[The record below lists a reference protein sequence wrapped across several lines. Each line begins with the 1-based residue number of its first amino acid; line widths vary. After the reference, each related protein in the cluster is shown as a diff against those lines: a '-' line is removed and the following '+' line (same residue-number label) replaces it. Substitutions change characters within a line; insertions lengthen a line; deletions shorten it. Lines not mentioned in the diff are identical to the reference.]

1 MISTSIINVIGIIIL
16 IYSVPTKYIPEA
28 VIIIALLG
36 LGAGIWE
43 IAVSYRDKEEKTRD
57 ITVVAAIA
65 VMQGIMAKTAIEPYL
80 KQASLNTNNTIMK
93 ELVTSML
100 HAPAGTEFIYQIL
113 MFIGIVVIVASAAGA
128 IMRR

>member
-80 KQASLNTNNTIMK
+80 KQANLNTDNTIMK

-100 HAPAGTEFIYQIL
+100 HAPAGTEFIYQVLI
-113 MFIGIVVIVASAAGA
+113 FIGIAVIVASAAGA
-128 IMRR
+128 IMRG

>member
-28 VIIIALLG
+28 VIVIALLG

-43 IAVSYRDKEEKTRD
+43 ILVSYRDKEEKTRD

-65 VMQGIMAKTAIEPYL
+65 VMQGIMAKTAIESYL
-80 KQASLNTNNTIMK
+80 TQANLNTDNTIMK

-100 HAPAGTEFIYQIL
+100 HAPAGTEFIYQVLI
-113 MFIGIVVIVASAAGA
+113 FIGIAVIVASAAGA

>member
-28 VIIIALLG
+28 VIVIALLG

-43 IAVSYRDKEEKTRD
+43 ILVSYRDKEEKTRD

-65 VMQGIMAKTAIEPYL
+65 VMQGIMAKTAIESYL
-80 KQASLNTNNTIMK
+80 KQANLNTDNTIMK

-113 MFIGIVVIVASAAGA
+113 IFIGIAVIVISAAGA

>member
-28 VIIIALLG
+28 VIVIALLG

-43 IAVSYRDKEEKTRD
+43 ILVSYRDKEEKTRD

-65 VMQGIMAKTAIEPYL
+65 VMQGIMAKTAIETYL
-80 KQASLNTNNTIMK
+80 KQASLNTDNTIMK

-113 MFIGIVVIVASAAGA
+113 IFIGIAVIVASAAGA
-128 IMRR
+128 IMRG

>member
-28 VIIIALLG
+28 VIVIALLG

-43 IAVSYRDKEEKTRD
+43 ILVSYRDKEEKTRD

-65 VMQGIMAKTAIEPYL
+65 VMQGITAIEPYV
-80 KQASLNTNNTIMK
+80 KQANLNTDNTIMK

-100 HAPAGTEFIYQIL
+100 HAPAGTEFIYQVLI
-113 MFIGIVVIVASAAGA
+113 FIGIAVIVASAAGA
-128 IMRR
+128 VMRR

>member
-1 MISTSIINVIGIIIL
+1 MISTNIINVIGIIIL

-28 VIIIALLG
+28 VIVIALLG

-43 IAVSYRDKEEKTRD
+43 ILVSYRDKEEKTRD

-65 VMQGIMAKTAIEPYL
+65 VMQGIMAKTAIESYL
-80 KQASLNTNNTIMK
+80 TQANLNTDNTIMK

-100 HAPAGTEFIYQIL
+100 HAPAGTEFIYQVLI
-113 MFIGIVVIVASAAGA
+113 FIGIAVIVASAAGA
-128 IMRR
+128 IMRG

>member
-28 VIIIALLG
+28 VIVIALLG

-43 IAVSYRDKEEKTRD
+43 IAVSYRDKEEKIRD
-57 ITVVAAIA
+57 TAVLTAIA
-65 VMQGIMAKTAIEPYL
+65 FMQAIMAKTGIEQYI
-80 KQASLNTNNTIMK
+80 KEASLNKNNTIMN

-100 HAPAGTEFIYQIL
+100 HAPAGTEFIYQVLI
-113 MFIGIVVIVASAAGA
+113 FIGIAVIVASAAGA
-128 IMRR
+128 VMRR

>member
-28 VIIIALLG
+28 VIVIALLG

-43 IAVSYRDKEEKTRD
+43 ILVSYRDKEEKTRD

-65 VMQGIMAKTAIEPYL
+65 VMQGIMAKTAIESYL
-80 KQASLNTNNTIMK
+80 TQANLNTDNTIMK

>member
-28 VIIIALLG
+28 VIVIALLG

-43 IAVSYRDKEEKTRD
+43 IALSYRDKEEKIRD
-57 ITVVAAIA
+57 TAVLTAIA
-65 VMQGIMAKTAIEPYL
+65 VMQAIMAKTAIEPYL
-80 KQASLNTNNTIMK
+80 KQASLNTDNTIMK

-100 HAPAGTEFIYQIL
+100 HAPAGTEFIYQVLI
-113 MFIGIVVIVASAAGA
+113 FIGIAVIVASAAGA